1 MTCYTLVVKN
11 FLSIAILPALLTACA
26 GIGHQSFYA
35 NPSAASPFE
44 MCKTLAT
51 GAPDMDFANA
61 LRMELGRR
69 GVAEA
74 SCPDVI
80 KKRET
85 MVAVGIAA
93 GAVALAVAASRHSDV
108 EIGVG
113 TTIGVY
119 GGSEASYPG
128 PAPVADQDWAWD
140 QYRGAN
146 GSAIWA
152 CRGLP
157 SGALADPSRCEG
169 KPLSDTTW
177 PGDSPAFR

>member
-1 MTCYTLVVKN
+1 MKN
-11 FLSIAILPALLTACA
+11 LIHAAALAALLAGCA
-26 GIGHQSFYA
+26 GIGRDGFYA

-44 MCKTLAT
+44 MCKTLASN
-51 GAPDMDFANA
+51 APDMDFANA

-85 MVAVGIAA
+85 MVAVGVAA
-93 GAVALAVAASRHSDV
+93 GVVALAVAASKHHDV
-108 EIGVG
+108 EVGVG
-113 TTIGVY
+113 TSIY
-119 GGSEASYPG
+119 LGGTSS
-128 PAPVADQDWAWD
+128 PAEPAAVADRDWAWD
-140 QYRGAN
+140 QYRGEN

-152 CRGLP
+152 CRGLQT
-157 SGALADPSRCEG
+157 GALTDPERCAG

-177 PGDSPAFR
+177 PGDSSPFR